1 MPLMFQDIS
10 RLFGNPRRAKLL
22 KFFVFQSDVRT
33 TAAAAGAVIGIS
45 KGDAER
51 ETRALV
57 ALGMLVAKRQKK
69 GVILS
74 VNATHPW
81 LPAIRAFFDETTL
94 PSDRALAAAFRGV
107 GGISLIV
114 ATGALAREERS
125 SIDLLVVARKS
136 KNLAIAKAVRRVES
150 MAGLPLRF
158 AVLEPGRYKERLEAN
173 DRLLRDVFEFSH
185 RVISG
190 RP

>member
-1 MPLMFQDIS
+1 MFQEIA
-10 RLFGNPRRAKLL
+10 RMLGNPRRAKLL
-22 KFFVFQSDVRT
+22 KFFVFQPDVRT
-33 TAAAAGAVIGIS
+33 TAAAAGAAIGIPAAA
-45 KGDAER
+45 AEK
-51 ETRALV
+51 EARALV
-57 ALGMLVAKRQKK
+57 ALDMLIAKRHKK

-74 VNATHPW
+74 VNAAHPW
-81 LPAIRAFFDETTL
+81 LPAVRAFFDETTL
-94 PSDRALAAAFRGV
+94 PSDRAIAGAFRGV

-136 KNLAIAKAVRRVES
+136 KNHAIARAVRKAES
-150 MAGLPLRF
+150 MAALPLRF